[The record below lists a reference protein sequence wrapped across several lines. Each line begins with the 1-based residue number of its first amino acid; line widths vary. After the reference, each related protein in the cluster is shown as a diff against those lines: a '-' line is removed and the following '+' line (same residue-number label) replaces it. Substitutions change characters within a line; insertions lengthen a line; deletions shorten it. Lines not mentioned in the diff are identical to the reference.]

1 MESSKRSECSLPGTS
16 MALIDIICYT
26 NFLKI
31 IVAADCYNVSIVISF
46 SSSSQSLCWLSF
58 ILPFITCSYLCRN
71 LFLFTFPEIIYAFA
85 TCLLYTLLKK
95 RTIPQKVIHAF
106 FFDLL
111 GKNDLCFAWLVSGA
125 IVTMGTDDNSKGLFV
140 AKDFLLAFFFVTLV
154 S

>member
-1 MESSKRSECSLPGTS
+1 M
-16 MALIDIICYT
+16 
-26 NFLKI
+26 F
-31 IVAADCYNVSIVISF
+31 V
-46 SSSSQSLCWLSF
+46 
-58 ILPFITCSYLCRN
+58 YLCRN
-71 LFLFTFPEIIYAFA
+71 FFLFTFPEIIYAFA
-85 TCLLYTLLKK
+85 TCLLYTLLKE

-140 AKDFLLAFFFVTLV
+140 TKDFLLAFLFVTLV